1 MDNLNALTLPTE
13 DIEAVTQQFSLW
25 RSLGKSKGRIPE
37 SLWEKVFPLFKY
49 HTTSYIAKS
58 LGISY
63 QQIRSK
69 MTGIQTK
76 TENEDFVSLTMSPI
90 THNKLKSA
98 NTHPM
103 QITLKNGVILQCHL
117 SLQDLSLLIN
127 EVR

>member
-13 DIEAVTQQFSLW
+13 DIEAVKQLFSLW
-25 RSLGKSKGRIPE
+25 RSLGKNKGCIPE
-37 SLWEKVFPLFKY
+37 SLWEKVFTLFKY
-49 HTTSYIAKS
+49 HATSYIAKS

-69 MTGIQTK
+69 MTGMQTK
-76 TENEDFVSLTMSPI
+76 TENEDFVSLTVSPI

-103 QITLKNGVILQCHL
+103 QITLKNGVVLL
-117 SLQDLSLLIN
+117 SKP
-127 EVR
+127 